1 MKILD
6 KIFGSA
12 GEKEL
17 KNIQI
22 FVDQINELEDK
33 IKALKDEDF
42 PKKTEEFKKKVAE
55 AIKYKEDSERILLT
69 DEEKAVEKKNIEKAL
84 EKIMPEA
91 LALVREAARRAIG
104 ERAYDVQLIGAI
116 ALHQG
121 KIAEMKTGEGK
132 TLASVLAAYLNAL
145 SGRGVHIVTV
155 NDYLSKRDANW
166 MGSIFYFTGLSVAC
180 LNHDISYKYSPIK
193 VDKDEVTVE
202 MENLKAVERRE
213 AYECDI
219 LYGTN
224 NEFGFDYLRDNM
236 AQRVEQLVQREL
248 NFAIVDEVDSILVDE
263 ARTPLIISAQAE
275 ESTEKY
281 GRYAKLV
288 QNLKEG
294 SDYTIEL
301 RTKTAT
307 LTETGIANVEKIL
320 EVENIFTEAGFDEVH
335 HLENALKASV
345 IMLADQD
352 YVVRDGQILI
362 VDEFTGRLMPGRRFS
377 DGLHQALE
385 AKENVEIQRESKTLA
400 TITFQNYFRLYDKLA
415 GMTGTAETEA
425 EEFAK
430 IYALDTIVIP
440 TNKPMVRQDLPDKIF
455 KNETGKFEALANE
468 VAQLHTVGRPVL
480 IGTINID
487 KSEALSRLLKSKNIP
502 HEILNAKQHERE
514 AEIVSKAGQK
524 FAVTIAT
531 NMAGR
536 GTDIKLGEGVAALG
550 GLAILGT
557 ERHESR
563 RIDNQLRGRSG
574 RQGDPGLS
582 QFYVAMSDDLMKRFG
597 GEKMGALM
605 EKLGLPTEE
614 AIENRMISRSV
625 ENAQKKIEGF
635 HFDSRKHVVQ
645 YDDVMN
651 VHREKIYA
659 RRKIHLTSDKSWEDL
674 LEIAENGARQIVE
687 SSQLSNS
694 NFDFK
699 AIAEQANSILQTE
712 EVTVRDLQEISNT
725 EQLVEFLRD
734 VFVKNLEKK
743 QKEAG
748 EEAFQN
754 ITKQIVL
761 RSIDELWLEHINDM
775 TNLRDRVAL
784 AGYAQKDPVLEYRR
798 EGFEMFK
805 TLFFRLRVTALA
817 NIFRIQFTESLEFKT
832 ADYSKAKTNVD
843 EISQTLENTGE
854 FGVGNKNNISKIHAS
869 EVPGK
874 SITAEKLGTKFAN
887 IGRNDV
893 CPCGSGKKFK
903 KCHGKNL

>member
-1 MKILD
+1 MIQRFLD
-6 KIFGSA
+6 KIFGNYNT
-12 GEKEL
+12 KEL
-17 KNIQI
+17 NRLQKFIP
-22 FVDQINELEDK
+22 QIN
-33 IKALKDEDF
+33 AKDEEL
-42 PKKTEEFKKKVAE
+42 KKL
-55 AIKYKEDSERILLT
+55 S
-69 DEEKAVEKKNIEKAL
+69 DEELQAEFVKWREFLTANPDKVD
-84 EKIMPEA
+84 EKIVDVFA
-91 LALVREAARRAIG
+91 GVKNAARRLVG
-104 ERAYDVQLIGAI
+104 KSFDVRGKEEEWKMVHYDVQLIGGLV
-116 ALHQG
+116 LHFG

-132 TLASVLAAYLNAL
+132 TLVCTLPVILNAL
-145 SGRGVHIVTV
+145 TGKGVHVVTV
-155 NDYLSKRDANW
+155 NDYLAQRDAEW
-166 MGSIFYFTGLSVAC
+166 MKPLYEFCGCSVGVVI
-180 LNHDISYKYSPIK
+180 NDRSP
-193 VDKDEVTVE
+193 
-202 MENLKAVERRE
+202 AERRE
-213 AYECDI
+213 AYGSDI
-219 LYGTN
+219 TYGTN

-236 AQRVEQLVQREL
+236 AQSVEYLVQREL
-248 NFAIVDEVDSILVDE
+248 NYAIVDEVDSILVDE
-263 ARTPLIISAQAE
+263 ARTPLIISSQAE

-281 GRYAKLV
+281 ARYAKLV
-288 QNLKEG
+288 KDLKEER
-294 SDYTIEL
+294 DFKIEF
-301 RTKTAT
+301 RTKTVT
-307 LTETGIANVEKIL
+307 LTEEGIANVEKMIG
-320 EVENIFTEAGFDEVH
+320 VENIFTEAGFSEVH
-335 HLENALKASV
+335 HLENALKANV
-345 IMLADQD
+345 IMIADQD

-440 TNKPMVRQDLPDKIF
+440 TNKPMIRQDLPDKIF
-455 KNETGKFEALANE
+455 KNERGKFNALVSE
-468 VAQLHTVGRPVL
+468 VAQLHAVNRPVL

-487 KSEALSRLLKSKNIP
+487 KSEALSVLLKSKNVP
-502 HEILNAKQHERE
+502 HEVLNAKQHERE

-524 FAVTIAT
+524 GAVTIAT

-574 RQGDPGLS
+574 RQGDAGLS

-605 EKLGLPTEE
+605 ERLGLPEDE
-614 AIENRMISRSV
+614 AIENRMISKSV

-659 RRKIHLTSDKSWEDL
+659 RRKIYLISDEIWEDL
-674 LEIAENGARQIVE
+674 LEIAKNGARQIVE
-687 SSQLSNS
+687 SNQLSNL
-694 NFDFK
+694 NFDTK
-699 AIAEQANSILQTE
+699 AMVETANSIIQNNELE
-712 EVTVRDLQEISNT
+712 EEELKDISNVEKLT
-725 EQLVEFLRD
+725 EIIYD
-734 VFVKNLEKK
+734 VLVKNLEKK
-743 QKEAG
+743 RKEAG
-748 EEAFQN
+748 EEVFQN
-754 ITKQIVL
+754 VARQIVL

-805 TLFFRLRVTALA
+805 TLFFRLRATALT
-817 NIFRIQFTESLEFKT
+817 NLFRIQFSEDLELKT
-832 ADYSKAKTNVD
+832 ADYSDAKTNID

-854 FGVGNKNNISKIHAS
+854 FGVGGNNNISRIHAS
-869 EVPGK
+869 EVPGR

-893 CPCGSGKKFK
+893 CPCGSGQKFK
-903 KCHGKNL
+903 KCHGKDL